1 MSDEEVEKQKP
12 GSWFYKKAAGG
23 GSLIDYLGYG
33 TTLGTWFHDGDEPI
47 EVTAVVDE
55 TPGIEVDQHSITVA
69 RYAQGL
75 QQVRDALGHDL
86 RSLDAAADPEVR
98 LHPRRHQGRDREL
111 RLRRPTSRVQLRG
124 GQPETVPVDEPKPGR
139 RGVIDY
145 MVERIRKDLP
155 IDGPLSP
162 ETALVGQRILDT
174 ALAAAKAK
182 RTLALLP

>member
-1 MSDEEVEKQKP
+1 M
-12 GSWFYKKAAGG
+12 
-23 GSLIDYLGYG
+23 L
-33 TTLGTWFHDGDEPI
+33 
-47 EVTAVVDE
+47 
-55 TPGIEVDQHSITVA
+55 
-69 RYAQGL
+69 
-75 QQVRDALGHDL
+75 
-86 RSLDAAADPEVR
+86 
-98 LHPRRHQGRDREL
+98 
-111 RLRRPTSRVQLRG
+111 LRG
-124 GQPETVPVDEPKPGR
+124 GQPEIVPVDEPKPGR